1 MTSNIKGRF
10 ISFKRFE
17 IHDGDGIRT
26 TMFLK
31 GCPLNCKWCHNP
43 ESISQRSALA
53 FYESSCKNCGRCISV
68 CTTGAHSVDPD
79 GKHTV
84 DRDKCIRCGK
94 CEEVCPASALF
105 LYGKSISVD
114 EAFEKLMQDKLFYDK
129 SGGGVTLSGG
139 EPLMQPEFCREL
151 LMRLKANG
159 VNTAIDT
166 CGFASRKAIDAVIE
180 FTDTFL
186 FDVKAFYEST
196 HLRATGQSN
205 KIILENLKYIDSM
218 EKSIEVRI
226 PFVPGFNDGEIEE
239 IAELLTTLKSLK
251 GVKLLPYHDYAEDKY
266 TALGM
271 KDTFCAIEK
280 PTSESANAA
289 RELLRSKLPNILI
302 E

>member
-1 MTSNIKGRF
+1 MTNDIKGRF

-31 GCPLNCKWCHNP
+31 GCPLHCKWCHNP
-43 ESISQRSALA
+43 ESISPSSVLA
-53 FYESSCKNCGRCISV
+53 FYENSCKNCRRCQSV
-68 CTTGAHSVDPD
+68 CVSGAHAFDPD

-84 DRDKCIRCGK
+84 DRDKCVKCGK

-105 LYGKSISVD
+105 LYGKSISVE
-114 EAFEKLMQDKLFYDK
+114 EALEKLMQDKPFYDK

-159 VNTAIDT
+159 INTAVDT

-196 HLRATGQSN
+196 HLRSTGQSN
-205 KIILENLKYIDSM
+205 KIILENLRYIDSWG
-218 EKSIEVRI
+218 KSIEVRI
-226 PFVPGFNDGEIEE
+226 PFIPAFNDGEIEE
-239 IAELLTTLKSLK
+239 ITDLLSTLKSLK
-251 GVKLLPYHDYAEDKY
+251 GVKLLPYHDFAEDKY

-271 KDTFCAIEK
+271 KDSFCAIQK
-280 PTSESANAA
+280 PNKNRINEAQ
-289 RELLRSKLPNILI
+289 ELLRSKLPGVLI